1 MRGVLPSVVVAC
13 CLLLACSSDD
23 EPVGAAAG
31 AGGQSGGGG
40 AAGADNVKMPA
51 GPALDLA
58 EGCQPLAPEASCLLP
73 YPSDYFRVSDA
84 AMPSGARI
92 VVTGAA
98 KLVTGDGKNR
108 DATLPDAWVPDGA
121 SLVPTLVAVLP
132 TEISADGL
140 PGLLD
145 DPAKSAEM
153 TSPTLLVNTKTGALV
168 PHYVDLDS
176 KAKDPTR
183 QGIALR
189 PFSRLD
195 PETHYVVAVR
205 SVQGPD
211 GLAVPPAE
219 GFRRLR
225 DAEVGKDPALAAVLP
240 RFEEGVLGPLDALGV
255 DRASLQIAWDFTTE
269 SEARATADMVGVR
282 EKTLAW
288 LSEHTP
294 EVKIVSVT
302 SGGATAWK
310 IIKGTYQAPLFL
322 TDDQPG
328 AVLLRDDGG
337 QVRMQGEMTVPFT
350 IVVPPSVRDSFEPG
364 QALAFGHGFF
374 GGQSEVEG
382 GPVREILDHTKSVG
396 VAIDW
401 VGMSSADLSSLA
413 DTLVANPTHGAD
425 FVDRVH
431 QAMVNW
437 LVLTAAVKGPL
448 AAIPGLVRGGDG
460 TTEGVIENPA
470 GGGDNKGNCL
480 YDAASVSFLGIS
492 MGHILGGVHAAVNP
506 DISKVILNVGGG
518 AFTHMMPRAV
528 PFAPLFAIMASALRE
543 PLSTQAYIAMM
554 AASLDRIDP
563 AVYAPFVVDRPFAP
577 SPAKR
582 QVLMQTGLGD
592 SQVPNIGSFLHAR
605 ALGLSLTAP
614 SARDVFGLSAKEP
627 SSLSSALTVFAFGI
641 DESPYAKG
649 ALAANKVHDSV
660 RLDPQALEEMR
671 VFLQKGSIEID
682 CGGPCQG
689 TLQK

>member
-1 MRGVLPSVVVAC
+1 MRVVLRSVVLAC
-13 CLLLACSSDD
+13 GLLVACSSDD
-23 EPVGAAAG
+23 EPIGAG
-31 AGGQSGGGG
+31 AGGQGGGAG

-51 GPALDLA
+51 GPALEVA
-58 EGCQPLAPEASCLLP
+58 AGCQPLAPEASCLLP
-73 YPSDYFRVSDA
+73 YPSDFFRVPDA
-84 AMPSGARI
+84 SMPSGARI
-92 VVTGAA
+92 AVTGAA

-132 TEISADGL
+132 SEITADGL
-140 PGLLD
+140 AGVLD
-145 DPAKSAEM
+145 DPRKSAEP
-153 TSPTLLVNTKTGALV
+153 SSATLLLNTKTGALV

-189 PFSRLD
+189 PFARLE

-205 SVQGPD
+205 SVKGLD
-211 GLAVPPAE
+211 GSPVPPAE

-225 DAEVGKDPALAAVLP
+225 EGEIGKDPALAAVLP
-240 RFEEGVLGPLDALGV
+240 RFEADVLAPLDALGV
-255 DRASLQIAWDFTTE
+255 ARADLQIAWDFTTA
-269 SEARATADMVGVR
+269 SEARATADMRGVR
-282 EKTLAW
+282 EQTLAW
-288 LSEHTP
+288 LAEHTP
-294 EVKIVSVT
+294 QVT
-302 SGGATAWK
+302 ITTVTPGGSTAWK
-310 IIKGTYQAPLFL
+310 VVKGTYQAPLFL
-322 TDDQPG
+322 TDENPG
-328 AVLLRDDGG
+328 ATLLRDETG
-337 QVRMQGEMTVPFT
+337 QVRSQGEMTVPFT
-350 IVVPPSVRDSFEPG
+350 LVVPTTVRDSFEPG
-364 QALAFGHGFF
+364 RALAFGHGFF

-382 GPVREILDHTKSVG
+382 AAVRTILEHTGSVG

-413 DTLVANPTHGAD
+413 DTLVADPTHGTD

-437 LVLTAAVKGPL
+437 LVLTAALRGPL
-448 AAIPGLVRGGDG
+448 QALPALIRGGDG
-460 TTEGVIENPA
+460 TAEGVVANPA
-470 GGGDNKGNCL
+470 GGGDNKGSCL
-480 YDAASVSFLGIS
+480 YDPSAVSFLGIS
-492 MGHILGGVHAAVNP
+492 MGHILGGVQAAVNP
-506 DISKVILNVGGG
+506 DISKAIFNVGGG

-563 AVYAPFVVDRPFAP
+563 AVYAPFVRERPFPA
-577 SPAKR
+577 SPAER

-614 SARDVFGLSAKEP
+614 SARDVFGLTQAAPETLRSAIT
-627 SSLSSALTVFAFGI
+627 LFDFGI
-641 DESPYAKG
+641 DEAPYAKG
-649 ALAANKVHDSV
+649 ALAPNKVHDSV
-660 RLDPQALEEMR
+660 RLDPQALDEMR
-671 VFLQKGSIEID
+671 AFVQSGKIQID
-682 CGGPCQG
+682 CGGPCVG
-689 TLQK
+689 TLLK